1 MMIII
6 MMNGD
11 NDDDDEMDGDMNGD
25 DKTDNKDNGEDEV
38 DGDDYSNCQEQL
50 HPNNKSA
57 TLPVIYKYILHAI
70 CGVHRWRRH
79 TSISKKNE
87 SGVWRV
93 KFSFTVKV
101 TKRVHIDRVFRHVV
115 RGLVLGAPI

>member
-1 MMIII
+1 MII
-6 MMNGD
+6 MMSKD
-11 NDDDDEMDGDMNGD
+11 NDDNDEMDGDMNGD
-25 DKTDNKDNGEDEV
+25 DKTDNKKNEEDDEV

-50 HPNNKSA
+50 HPNNKSD

>member
-1 MMIII
+1 MMIMLLIMMMMI
-6 MMNGD
+6 MMNKD
-11 NDDDDEMDGDMNGD
+11 NDDNDEMDGDMNGD

-50 HPNNKSA
+50 HPNNKSD

-87 SGVWRV
+87 SGV
-93 KFSFTVKV
+93 
-101 TKRVHIDRVFRHVV
+101 
-115 RGLVLGAPI
+115 

>member
-11 NDDDDEMDGDMNGD
+11 NDDDDEMDWDMNGD

-50 HPNNKSA
+50 HPNNKSD

>member
-1 MMIII
+1 MMIMLLIMMMIII
-6 MMNGD
+6 MMNKD
-11 NDDDDEMDGDMNGD
+11 NDDNDEMDGDMNGD

-50 HPNNKSA
+50 HPNNKSD
-57 TLPVIYKYILHAI
+57 TLPVIYKYILHTI

-87 SGVWRV
+87 SGV
-93 KFSFTVKV
+93 
-101 TKRVHIDRVFRHVV
+101 
-115 RGLVLGAPI
+115 